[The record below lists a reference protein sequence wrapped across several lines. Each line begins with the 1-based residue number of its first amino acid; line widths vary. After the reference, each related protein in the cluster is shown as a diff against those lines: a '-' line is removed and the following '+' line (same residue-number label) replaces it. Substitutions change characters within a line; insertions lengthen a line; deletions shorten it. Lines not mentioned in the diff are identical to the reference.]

1 MQFRKTRPK
10 LVSRKQLKV
19 WWKCPKGPDHEWD
32 ARIKDRVKG
41 NGCPCCAGRK
51 LSVTN
56 SLSALLPQIAKQ
68 WHPTKNKGRL
78 PEQILAGSNKYRWWK
93 CPEGADHEWRARVIR
108 RWHSGGRGC
117 PFCAGK
123 KISITNNLGYKHPE
137 IASDWHFSK
146 NGKITPRNVFP
157 NSHKGRWWKCKNNR

>member
-137 IASDWHFSK
+137 IALLAEPLRHAVLDILWWEYPDWT
-146 NGKITPRNVFP
+146 I
-157 NSHKGRWWKCKNNR
+157 